1 MSIYRFTTLAQAQR
15 FADNCTKAH
24 AVMLGD
30 DERFWVVSLGDAARL
45 ERQGYEWA

>member
-1 MSIYRFTTLAQAQR
+1 MSIYRFTTLGLAQA
-15 FADNCTKAH
+15 FADRCKKSH

-30 DERFWVVSLGDAARL
+30 DERFWVVSMADAQRL